1 MIKTRFIA
9 MGLVIFM
16 VLIFSTSCSSE
27 KFDATLYNQ
36 TKEWVKEDFLKENRV
51 KGYYLNENYVEG
63 VSDVSDKYIK
73 DTESPSSRTFI
84 ISNKDEFNRIFS
96 KTQID
101 VDFEKEIVILY
112 IFSDVNPSRN
122 YNLKEIKQQNTN
134 LTVQIEL
141 EKSEKDDSTML
152 YQRCLVLKMR
162 KVDIDCVEFEKI

>member
-1 MIKTRFIA
+1 
-9 MGLVIFM
+9 M
-16 VLIFSTSCSSE
+16 VEC
-27 KFDATLYNQ
+27 KA
-36 TKEWVKEDFLKENRV
+36 VKVNLKDFLKENRV

-63 VSDVSDKYIK
+63 VSDVSDKYIE

-112 IFSDVNPSRN
+112 IFSDVNPYRKN
-122 YNLKEIKQQNTN
+122 YNLKGIKRQNTN

-162 KVDIDCVEFEKI
+162 KVDIDCVEFEEI

>member
-1 MIKTRFIA
+1 M
-9 MGLVIFM
+9 
-16 VLIFSTSCSSE
+16 
-27 KFDATLYNQ
+27 
-36 TKEWVKEDFLKENRV
+36 
-51 KGYYLNENYVEG
+51 
-63 VSDVSDKYIK
+63 

-112 IFSDVNPSRN
+112 IFSDMNPNRN
-122 YNLKEIKQQNTN
+122 YNLKEIKRQNTN

-141 EKSEKDDSTML
+141 EKSEIDDSTML